1 MDFNQMKLGWN
12 KDTKAMMAAMPKVED
27 YLIGKEFDALMEK
40 VPAKNAWSAAVI
52 KAGGYGM
59 HLNDTLGDCTVATVA
74 NEIQTKSANAG
85 SHMLVVPDDLVKK
98 QYFDI
103 TGGVDSG
110 AYMDQVAKAGMKPGY
125 FQSDDKYS
133 DKLLAWATLDP
144 KNDALVRFAIYYFG
158 GVRFGISLP
167 ETANWQIN
175 HGHSW
180 DFIGDPTSAQGSN
193 DPGSWGGHSV
203 HVPDFAAF
211 GETCNT
217 WTQQQPMTKAFR
229 KHYTDFAGVTIDLNW
244 FTAAHKIPVTGLA
257 YRDLIADMKKYLQTQ

>member
-1 MDFNQMKLGWN
+1 MDLNKMKLGWN
-12 KDTKAMMAAMPKVED
+12 KDTPKMMAAMPKLKD
-27 YLIGKEFDALMEK
+27 YLVDKEFKALMAK
-40 VPAKNAWSAAVI
+40 VPAKNAWSTKVI
-52 KAGGYGM
+52 ASGGYGM

-103 TGGVDSG
+103 TGGADSG

-133 DKLLAWATLDP
+133 DRLLAWATLDP
-144 KNDALVRFAIYYFG
+144 KNDALVHFACYYFG

-167 ETANWQIN
+167 ETASWQIKN
-175 HGHSW
+175 GFSW
-180 DFIGDPTSAQGSN
+180 DYLDDPNEQQGSN

-203 HVPDFAAF
+203 HVPDFATF
-211 GETCNT
+211 GATCTT
-217 WTQQQPMTKAFR
+217 WTQMQPMTKAFIH
-229 KHYTDFAGVTIDLNW
+229 HYTDFAAVTIDLNW
-244 FTAAHKIPVTGLA
+244 FDKMHKIPVTGLA
-257 YRDLIADMKKYLQTQ
+257 YKDLLADMKKYLQTQ